1 MCDRDHRAQFA
12 EEKKQEGERV
22 AKIEAEALATWKAK
36 EATKARKQARLDCEN
51 VVRRRVAAVRFPF
64 GRPMGEPSNADQHRV
79 IAEDALHIL
88 ETATE
93 PGTLVSLPYR
103 WRREDYARIRQE
115 RSVSVKV

>member
-1 MCDRDHRAQFA
+1 MMFRQVA
-12 EEKKQEGERV
+12 E
-22 AKIEAEALATWKAK
+22 
-36 EATKARKQARLDCEN
+36 RLLPP
-51 VVRRRVAAVRFPF
+51 RVAAVRFPF
-64 GRPMGEPSNADQHRV
+64 GRPMGEPSNPDQHRV

-115 RSVSVKV
+115 RGAAVKV